1 MVDRYTSFVALALDR
16 PVADVGAVVAAAA
29 RGTVVDR
36 HAPVGD
42 AQEAQEVYWG
52 GRMQK
57 AIVRRV
63 ESEHARPMLRVE
75 TYIGGEGPRQGLR
88 RQAQLVAALADV
100 VTESIED
107 VLDLSAAATR
117 DLAWLGRVA
126 GGDVALDDVISAHAE
141 GDVKRWVHTH
151 GAARLD
157 VPDLE
162 LYGVPAT
169 KVGGAAD
176 ALQHVHAQ
184 LLSGGLKAALSL
196 QQGTAVH
203 LVPVLEA
210 WQTLPLDWPGIA
222 RAGENRPGHGGP
234 RATLSV
240 LHKRRF
246 GRYRRDYEG
255 VLDRL

>member
-1 MVDRYTSFVALALDR
+1 MPDRYTSFFALVLER
-16 PVADVGAVVAAAA
+16 PVADVGEVVAAAA

-42 AQEAQEVYWG
+42 PQEAQEVYWA

-57 AIVRRV
+57 AVVRRV
-63 ESEHARPMLRVE
+63 ESEEGRPLLRVE

-88 RQAQLVAALADV
+88 RQARLVAALADALTQPV
-100 VTESIED
+100 EE
-107 VLDLSAAATR
+107 VLDLSAAASR
-117 DLAWLGRVA
+117 DLAWLERVA
-126 GGDVALDDVISAHAE
+126 GGDVDLDDVISVHAE
-141 GDVKRWVHTH
+141 GDPKRWVHTH

-176 ALQHVHAQ
+176 ALRRVHTQ
-184 LLSGGLKAALSL
+184 LLSGGLKAPLSL
-196 QQGTAVH
+196 PDGTAVY

-210 WQTLPLDWPGIA
+210 WQTLPIDLPGVA

-246 GRYRRDYEG
+246 GRYRRDYDG
-255 VLDRL
+255 VLERL